1 LWAKRRIIIF
11 NKYIMT
17 TILEL
22 LKKNRPN
29 LSDSSLKTYNSIL
42 SNLYKKVFPDKE
54 LDLGK
59 FKEHKKFI
67 AFLKNMEGSRRKTY
81 LSALVVACP
90 DCDEY
95 KDLMNKDGQEYNAQ
109 KKLQQKTEKEEDNW
123 VEQDEL
129 QNIYT
134 ELETEAKKLY
144 KLKNP
149 STQDIQK
156 IQSYIILSLVSGK
169 HISIRRSLDWTEM
182 VYKGEDKEKD
192 NYLDRSKK
200 QHKFYFNVY
209 KTQKYLNDQEVMIP
223 PVLKKILTP
232 WMKLIERVYPDNKY
246 LLVDS
251 KGSKLTPTKMTQRL
265 NSIFGK
271 KASINILRHSFI
283 TSKYKDMPGLEELQG
298 EATAMGHSL
307 KEHLEYI
314 KK

>member
-1 LWAKRRIIIF
+1 
-11 NKYIMT
+11 MSP
-17 TILEL
+17 ILER
-22 LKKNRPN
+22 LKENRPT
-29 LSDSSLKTYNSIL
+29 LSESSLKTYNSIL

-54 LDLGK
+54 LDLAK
-59 FKEHKKFI
+59 FNDHKKFI
-67 AFLKNMEGSRRKTY
+67 SFLKNMDGSKRKTY
-81 LSALVVACP
+81 LSALVVFCP
-90 DCDEY
+90 NCDEY
-95 KDLMNKDGQEYNAQ
+95 RDLMNKDGQEYNAQ
-109 KKLQQKTEKEEDNW
+109 KKLQKKTDKEEDNW

-129 QNIYT
+129 QTIYS

-156 IQSYIILSLVSGK
+156 IQSFIILSLVSGK
-169 HISIRRSLDWTEM
+169 HINIRRSLDWTEM
-182 VYKGEDKEKD
+182 VYKDADKEKD
-192 NYLDRSKK
+192 NFLDRNKK

-209 KTQKYLNDQEVMIP
+209 KTQKYLNDQEVIIP
-223 PVLKKILTP
+223 PALKKILTP
-232 WMKLIERVYPDNKY
+232 WIKLIEKIYPENNY

-251 KGSKLTPTKMTQRL
+251 KGNKLTPTKMTQRL

-283 TSKYKDMPGLEELQG
+283 TSKYKDMPSLEDLQE

>member
-1 LWAKRRIIIF
+1 MKSQIIIF
-11 NKYIMT
+11 DKYIMSP
-17 TILEL
+17 ILEL

-29 LSDSSLKTYNSIL
+29 LSDGSLKTYNSIL

-54 LDLGK
+54 LDLAK
-59 FKEHKKFI
+59 FKDHKKFI
-67 AFLKNMEGSRRKTY
+67 AFLKNMDGSKRKTY

-90 DCDEY
+90 DCEEY

-109 KKLQQKTEKEEDNW
+109 KKLQKKTDKEEDNW
-123 VEQDEL
+123 VEQEEL

-149 STQDIQK
+149 SAQDVQK
-156 IQSYIILSLVSGK
+156 IQSFIILSLVSGK
-169 HISIRRSLDWTEM
+169 HINIRRSLDWTEM

-200 QHKFYFNVY
+200 QQKFYFNVY
-209 KTQKYLNDQEVMIP
+209 KTQKYLNDQEVIVP
-223 PVLKKILTP
+223 PILKKILTT
-232 WMKLIERVYPDNKY
+232 WIKLLEKVYPENKY

-251 KGSKLTPTKMTQRL
+251 KGGKLTPTKMTQRL

-283 TSKYKDMPGLEELQG
+283 TNKYKDMPGLEELQE

>member
-1 LWAKRRIIIF
+1 
-11 NKYIMT
+11 MSP
-17 TILEL
+17 ILER
-22 LKKNRPN
+22 LKENRPT
-29 LSDSSLKTYNSIL
+29 LSESSLKTYNSIL

-54 LDLGK
+54 LDLAK
-59 FKEHKKFI
+59 FNDHKKFI
-67 AFLKNMEGSRRKTY
+67 SFLKNMDGSKRKTY
-81 LSALVVACP
+81 LSALVVFCP
-90 DCDEY
+90 NCDEY
-95 KDLMNKDGQEYNAQ
+95 RDLMNKDGQEYNAQ
-109 KKLQQKTEKEEDNW
+109 KKLQKKTDKEEDNW

-129 QNIYT
+129 QTIYS

-156 IQSYIILSLVSGK
+156 IQSFIILSLVSGK
-169 HISIRRSLDWTEM
+169 HINIRRSLDWTEM
-182 VYKGEDKEKD
+182 VYKDADKEKD
-192 NYLDRSKK
+192 NFLDRNKK

-209 KTQKYLNDQEVMIP
+209 KTQKYLNDQEVNIP
-223 PVLKKILTP
+223 PALKKILTP
-232 WMKLIERVYPDNKY
+232 WIKLIERIYPENNY

-251 KGSKLTPTKMTQRL
+251 KGNKLTPTKMTQRL

-283 TSKYKDMPGLEELQG
+283 TSKYKDMPSLEDLQE